1 MNASLPLFAKLI
13 EIYVFIILLRLHFC
27 AEASFF
33 FLLMLLGLEEGH
45 PGAGLLRTL
54 RAETPGISLPGPG
67 SVKVGGKHE

>member
-1 MNASLPLFAKLI
+1 MHAHYFALI
-13 EIYVFIILLRLHFC
+13 TNLKDPFY

-33 FLLMLLGLEEGH
+33 FPLILLGLEEGH